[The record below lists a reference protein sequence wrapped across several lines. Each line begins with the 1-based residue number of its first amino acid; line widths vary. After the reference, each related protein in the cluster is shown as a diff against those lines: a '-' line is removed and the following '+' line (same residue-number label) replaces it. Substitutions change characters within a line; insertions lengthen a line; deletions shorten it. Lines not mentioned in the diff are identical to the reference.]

1 MMGDKLFCW
10 KMNEFLQKS
19 NHEWEGYKLDYQALR
34 KNYRLYTRTTGLL
47 AMLLIFCIGLV
58 VRDTLLQTAGLLLVL
73 AGLFL
78 FIHLLKKSYTNKC
91 NTLLHVDLDLVFWQQ
106 YLQLNKNVKNPIL
119 QIDMKLTSVAYSFMM
134 GDFDAVIKEA
144 REALS
149 QKGLPQKYK
158 NFFESYLMRSTVLTD
173 PNLTREELEAR
184 LNELTITAPTL
195 AEKTKKFCLALY
207 DLTIAHQSNDYFEDL
222 SNDFKYQ
229 QLEIIYYQ
237 ALNATLKGDKS
248 RAEELFRKLVSEDES
263 LYIVRKAQQY
273 LKDEGSHL

>member
-1 MMGDKLFCW
+1 
-10 KMNEFLQKS
+10 MN
-19 NHEWEGYKLDYQALR
+19 YYQMR
-34 KNYRLYTRTTGLL
+34 KNYRLYIRSAGVL
-47 AMLLIFCIGLV
+47 AMFLIICIGFV
-58 VRDTLLQTAGLLLVL
+58 VTDTLFQTAGLLLVL

-91 NTLLHVDLDLVFWQQ
+91 NTLLHVDLDLAFWQQ
-106 YLQLNKNVKNPIL
+106 YLQLNKNVKKPIL

-149 QKGLPQKYK
+149 QTALPQKYK
-158 NFFESYLMRSTVLTD
+158 NFFESYLIRSIVLTD
-173 PNLTREELEAR
+173 PDLSREELEAQ
-184 LNELTITAPTL
+184 LNGLTITAPTL
-195 AEKTKKFCLALY
+195 AEKTKEVCLALY
-207 DLTIAHQSNDYFEDL
+207 DLTIAHQSNDYFEGL

-237 ALNATLKGDKS
+237 ALNATLKGDQH
-248 RAEELFRKLVSEDES
+248 RANDLFHKLISEDES
-263 LYIVRKAQQY
+263 LYIVRKAKQY

>member
-1 MMGDKLFCW
+1 MD
-10 KMNEFLQKS
+10 
-19 NHEWEGYKLDYQALR
+19 YKTLR
-34 KNYRLYTRTTGLL
+34 KNYRLYIRSAGLL
-47 AMLLIFCIGLV
+47 AMLLIVCIGLL
-58 VRDTLLQTAGLLLVL
+58 VRDPLLQTAGLLLVL

-91 NTLLHVDLDLVFWQQ
+91 NTMLHVDLDLAFWQQ
-106 YLQLNKNVKNPIL
+106 YLQLNKNVKKPIL

-149 QKGLPQKYK
+149 QKELPHK

-173 PNLTREELEAR
+173 SDLSREELEAQ
-184 LNELTITAPTL
+184 LNGLTITDPKL
-195 AEKTKKFCLALY
+195 AEKTKEVCLALY

-237 ALNATLKGDKS
+237 ALNAALKGDKH
-248 RAEELFRKLVSEDES
+248 RAKELFRKLIFEDES

-273 LKDEGSHL
+273 LKDEGNHL

>member
-1 MMGDKLFCW
+1 
-10 KMNEFLQKS
+10 MNYGQM
-19 NHEWEGYKLDYQALR
+19 R
-34 KNYRLYTRTTGLL
+34 KNYRLYIRSAGLL
-47 AMLLIFCIGLV
+47 AMLLIVCIGLL
-58 VRDTLLQTAGLLLVL
+58 VRDPLLQTAGLLLVL

-91 NTLLHVDLDLVFWQQ
+91 NTILHVDLDLAFWQQ
-106 YLQLNKNVKNPIL
+106 YLQLNKNVKKPIL

-134 GDFDAVIKEA
+134 GDFDAVIEEA

-149 QKGLPQKYK
+149 QKELPQKYK

-173 PNLTREELEAR
+173 PDLTREELEAQ
-184 LNELTITAPTL
+184 LNGLTITDPTL
-195 AEKTKKFCLALY
+195 AEKTKKVCLAFY

-237 ALNATLKGDKS
+237 ALNATLKGDKD
-248 RAEELFRKLVSEDES
+248 RAKELFRKLISEDES
-263 LYIVRKAQQY
+263 LYIVRKAKQY
-273 LKDEGSHL
+273 LEDEGSHL

>member
-1 MMGDKLFCW
+1 MG
-10 KMNEFLQKS
+10 
-19 NHEWEGYKLDYQALR
+19 GYELDYKALR
-34 KNYRLYTRTTGLL
+34 KNYRLYTRSAGLL
-47 AMLLIFCIGLV
+47 AMLLIICIGFV

-78 FIHLLKKSYTNKC
+78 FLHLLKKSYTNKC
-91 NTLLHVDLDLVFWQQ
+91 NTLLHVDLDLAFWQQ
-106 YLQLNKNVKNPIL
+106 YLQLNKNVKKAIS

-134 GDFDAVIKEA
+134 GDFDTVIKEA

-149 QKGLPQKYK
+149 QKELPQKYK

-173 PNLTREELEAR
+173 PDLSREELEAQ
-184 LNELTITAPTL
+184 LDELTITDPTL
-195 AEKTKKFCLALY
+195 AEKTKEVCLALY

-237 ALNATLKGDKS
+237 ALNASLKGDTD
-248 RAEELFRKLVSEDES
+248 RASEFFRNLVSEDES
-263 LYIVRKAQQY
+263 LYIVRKAKQY
-273 LKDEGSHL
+273 LEDEENHL

>member
-1 MMGDKLFCW
+1 MD
-10 KMNEFLQKS
+10 
-19 NHEWEGYKLDYQALR
+19 YKTLR
-34 KNYRLYTRTTGLL
+34 KNYRLYIRSAGLL

-58 VRDTLLQTAGLLLVL
+58 VRDTLLQTAGVLLVIACL
-73 AGLFL
+73 IL
-78 FIHLLKKSYTNKC
+78 FIQLLKKSYTNKC
-91 NTLLHVDLDLVFWQQ
+91 NTLLHVDLDLAFWQQ
-106 YLQLNKNVKNPIL
+106 YLQLNKNVKKAIS
-119 QIDMKLTSVAYSFMM
+119 QIDIKLTSVAYSFMM
-134 GDFDAVIKEA
+134 GDFDIVIKEA

-149 QKGLPQKYK
+149 QKDCPQKYK
-158 NFFESYLMRSTVLTD
+158 NFFESYLIRSIVLTNPD
-173 PNLTREELEAR
+173 LTREELEAQF
-184 LNELTITAPTL
+184 NELTITDPTL
-195 AEKTKKFCLALY
+195 AEKTRKVCLALY

>member
-1 MMGDKLFCW
+1 
-10 KMNEFLQKS
+10 MNYGQM
-19 NHEWEGYKLDYQALR
+19 R
-34 KNYRLYTRTTGLL
+34 KNYRLYIRSAGLL
-47 AMLLIFCIGLV
+47 AMLLIVCIGLL
-58 VRDTLLQTAGLLLVL
+58 VRDPLLQTAGLLLVL

-91 NTLLHVDLDLVFWQQ
+91 NTILHVDLDLAFWQQ
-106 YLQLNKNVKNPIL
+106 YLQLNKNVKNAIL
-119 QIDMKLTSVAYSFMM
+119 QIDIKLTSVAYSFMM
-134 GDFDAVIKEA
+134 GDFDTVIKEA

-149 QKGLPQKYK
+149 QKDCPQKYK

-173 PNLTREELEAR
+173 PDLTREELEAQ
-184 LNELTITAPTL
+184 LNELTITDPTL
-195 AEKTKKFCLALY
+195 AEKTKEVCLALY

-237 ALNATLKGDKS
+237 ALNAALKGDQS

-263 LYIVRKAQQY
+263 LYIVRKAKRY
-273 LKDEGSHL
+273 LKDEFSHL

>member
-1 MMGDKLFCW
+1 MD
-10 KMNEFLQKS
+10 
-19 NHEWEGYKLDYQALR
+19 YKALR
-34 KNYRLYTRTTGLL
+34 KNYRLYIRSAGLL
-47 AMLLIFCIGLV
+47 AMLLIICIGFV

-78 FIHLLKKSYTNKC
+78 FIQLLKKSYTNKC
-91 NTLLHVDLDLVFWQQ
+91 NTLLHVDLAFWQQ
-106 YLQLNKNVKNPIL
+106 YLQLNKNVKKPIL

-149 QKGLPQKYK
+149 QKELPQKYK
-158 NFFESYLMRSTVLTD
+158 NFFESYLMRSIVLTD
-173 PNLTREELEAR
+173 PDLSREELEAQ
-184 LNELTITAPTL
+184 LNGLTITDPTL
-195 AEKTKKFCLALY
+195 AEKTKEVCLALY
-207 DLTIAHQSNDYFEDL
+207 DLTIAHQSNDYFEGL

-237 ALNATLKGDKS
+237 ALNAALKGNQH
-248 RAEELFRKLVSEDES
+248 RAKALFHKLVSEDES

-273 LKDEGSHL
+273 LKDEDSHL

>member
-1 MMGDKLFCW
+1 
-10 KMNEFLQKS
+10 MNYGQM
-19 NHEWEGYKLDYQALR
+19 R
-34 KNYRLYTRTTGLL
+34 KNYRLYIRSAGLL
-47 AMLLIFCIGLV
+47 AMLLIVCIGLL
-58 VRDTLLQTAGLLLVL
+58 VRDPLLQTAGLLLVL

-91 NTLLHVDLDLVFWQQ
+91 NTILHVDLDLAFWQQ
-106 YLQLNKNVKNPIL
+106 YLQLNKNVKKPIL

-134 GDFDAVIKEA
+134 GDFDAVIEEA

-149 QKGLPQKYK
+149 QKELPQKYK

-173 PNLTREELEAR
+173 PDLTREELEAQ
-184 LNELTITAPTL
+184 LNELTITDPTL
-195 AEKTKKFCLALY
+195 AEKTRKVCLALY

-237 ALNATLKGDKS
+237 ALNAALKGDQS

-263 LYIVRKAQQY
+263 LYIVRKAKRY
-273 LKDEGSHL
+273 LKDEFSHL